1 MPQRLRIR
9 RSGVRISPGAPE
21 KTGSYD
27 SGRNSPFLCPAHL
40 QARCKQKHLG
50 GYQPSRVPMGRAFPP
65 SLLHLTSRGRC
76 PANQAKNLCFVPA
89 TTFFVETWECGGP
102 GSVLD
107 AWLAGR
113 ASAVRDGRFY
123 GRLAVT
129 DCHHGTICGSPSW
142 SHPLTWRMAIC
153 GVRSNASTATVL
165 RRANG

>member
-1 MPQRLRIR
+1 MEQIKKIRCKKIIILDSYNNRSNGLRIR

-27 SGRNSPFLCPAHL
+27 SGRNSLFLCPAHL

-89 TTFFVETWECGGP
+89 TTFLLKR
-102 GSVLD
+102 GSAADRVQSWTHGWREEHPPFEMAASMA
-107 AWLAGR
+107 AWLLLIATMEPFADR
-113 ASAVRDGRFY
+113 R
-123 GRLAVT
+123 
-129 DCHHGTICGSPSW
+129 HG
-142 SHPLTWRMAIC
+142 AIP
-153 GVRSNASTATVL
+153 
-165 RRANG
+165 